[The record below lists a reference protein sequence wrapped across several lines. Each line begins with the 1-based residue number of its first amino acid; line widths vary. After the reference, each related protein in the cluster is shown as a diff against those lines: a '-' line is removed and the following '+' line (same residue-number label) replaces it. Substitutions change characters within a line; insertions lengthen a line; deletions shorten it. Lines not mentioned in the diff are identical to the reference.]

1 MERTRTLATNYNEL
15 NEIVPNESFI
25 RKSKERE
32 RENSHEKGKRMN
44 NAAGNCTF
52 SILLDRFSKINFPSL
67 IKGELVSF
75 SKTIELLNLYRRI
88 NFRVK
93 VRKRKETG

>member
-44 NAAGNCTF
+44 NAAGNCAF
-52 SILLDRFSKINFPSL
+52 SILLDSPKL
-67 IKGELVSF
+67 IFLPLLKESSF
-75 SKTIELLNLYRRI
+75 LSRERSSC
-88 NFRVK
+88 
-93 VRKRKETG
+93 